1 MWSILNHVTL
11 IIVGVAF
18 TTSLGDTKQN
28 VTVVMALSEPYLMLK
43 EYEGMKKYGV
53 RSMEEYEG
61 LSVWEKYEGF
71 SKDLVLELCKEAKIK
86 VDIRVVDSYGKYDE
100 NTGRWTGMIGELIEG
115 TADMA
120 IADLTITEARDKVID
135 FSVPFMKGGITILY
149 KKPPPCEPNMFF
161 FLTPFSMEVW
171 ISIIASYLGMVIL
184 YFISKLIKTKGSESD
199 ENKIASFS
207 LPILKTTSAIFTIF
221 LVCIYTATLSR
232 AFTLEPEPI
241 PESVEDLAG
250 QNKIKFGM
258 VHSGSTQAFFRESKD
273 HIYEKMWRA
282 MSEKPE
288 VFTKDNKDGVNRVRR
303 DDGNYAFLMESNT
316 AKYVTERKCD
326 LRTIGGLLNKADY
339 GIGFQLES
347 IHRKPINQALLKL
360 ESEGTLKRLKIKWWK
375 QKRGGGA
382 CANWDGTER
391 EVLTTL
397 ELNNI
402 AGLFWFLLFGFI
414 IIIVAIGLEGLWRY
428 YKA

>member
-1 MWSILNHVTL
+1 M
-11 IIVGVAF
+11 G
-18 TTSLGDTKQN
+18 TSLGDTKQN
-28 VTVVMALSEPYLMLK
+28 ITVLMASSEPYLMLK
-43 EYEGMKKYGV
+43 EYGGMKEYGV

-71 SKDLVLELCKEAKIK
+71 SKDLVLELCKEAKIE

-149 KKPPPCEPNMFF
+149 KKPPPCEPNMFY

-207 LPILKTTSAIFTIF
+207 LPMLKTTSAIFTIF

-232 AFTLEPEPI
+232 AFTLEPEPT

-288 VFTKDNKDGVNRVRR
+288 VFTKDDKDGVNRVQRS
-303 DDGNYAFLMESNT
+303 DGDYAFLMESN
-316 AKYVTERKCD
+316 AAEYVTQRKCD
-326 LRTIGGLLNKADY
+326 LRTIGGLLNQADY
-339 GIGFQLES
+339 GIGFPLES
-347 IHRKPINQALLKL
+347 IYRKPINQALLRMKNK
-360 ESEGTLKRLKIKWWK
+360 GTLKRLKTKWW
-375 QKRGGGA
+375 RGWGVCKDWGGQR
-382 CANWDGTER
+382 D
-391 EVLTTL
+391 VLSQL
-397 ELNNI
+397 GLANI
-402 AGLFWFLLFGFI
+402 AGLFWVLLFGFI
-414 IIIVAIGLEGLWRY
+414 VIIVAFGSEALWRY
-428 YKA
+428 Y

>member
-1 MWSILNHVTL
+1 M
-11 IIVGVAF
+11 G
-18 TTSLGDTKQN
+18 TSLGDTKQN
-28 VTVVMALSEPYLMLK
+28 ITVLMASSEPYLMLK
-43 EYEGMKKYGV
+43 EYGGMKEYGV

-71 SKDLVLELCKEAKIK
+71 SKDLVLELCKEAKIN

-100 NTGRWTGMIGELIEG
+100 NNGRWTGMIGELIEG

-149 KKPPPCEPNMFF
+149 KKPPPCEPNMFY

-221 LVCIYTATLSR
+221 LACIYTASLSGSLTIR
-232 AFTLEPEPI
+232 KISTFQ
-241 PESVEDLAG
+241 SVEDLAF
-250 QNKIKFGM
+250 QNKIKFGI
-258 VHSGSTQAFFRESKD
+258 VSSGSTQAFFRDSDDEVYAR
-273 HIYEKMWRA
+273 IWLA
-282 MSEKPE
+282 MSQNSEFSSESNKE
-288 VFTKDNKDGVNRVRR
+288 GVDRVLRDNGD
-303 DDGNYAFLMESNT
+303 YAFFMESNT
-316 AKYVTERKCD
+316 AEYVTERICD
-326 LRTIGGLLNKADY
+326 LITIGGLLNQVDY
-339 GIGFQLES
+339 GIGFPLDS

-360 ESEGTLKRLKIKWWK
+360 ESEGTLKKLKTKWWK

-382 CANWDGTER
+382 CAAW
-391 EVLTTL
+391 VSL
-397 ELNNI
+397 
-402 AGLFWFLLFGFI
+402 
-414 IIIVAIGLEGLWRY
+414 
-428 YKA
+428 